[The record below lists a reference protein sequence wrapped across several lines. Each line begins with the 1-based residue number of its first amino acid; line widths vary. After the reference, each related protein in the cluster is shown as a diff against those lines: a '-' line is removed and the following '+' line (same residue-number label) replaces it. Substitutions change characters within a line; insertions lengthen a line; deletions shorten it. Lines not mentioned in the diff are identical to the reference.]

1 MCRQKASG
9 ASYSRLPEDD
19 GAKSFTAENAELA
32 KLNCFL
38 FSFRKKS
45 DSSAPSAVRCLYNW
59 CWASEPLIT
68 VLLPSTLRVTDSDR
82 IEVHEPVA
90 TIGELVESIDRRI
103 PGFRDQLDD
112 SVFNF
117 AVNDEMLLHHARERA
132 LRDGDVVEVIPTI
145 SGG

>member
-1 MCRQKASG
+1 MI
-9 ASYSRLPEDD
+9 L
-19 GAKSFTAENAELA
+19 
-32 KLNCFL
+32 
-38 FSFRKKS
+38 
-45 DSSAPSAVRCLYNW
+45 V
-59 CWASEPLIT
+59 
-68 VLLPSTLRVTDSDR
+68 VLPSTLRVSDTNR

-90 TIGELVESIDRRI
+90 TIAALVDALDRRI

-117 AVNDEMLLHHARERA
+117 ALNDEMLLYKARERG